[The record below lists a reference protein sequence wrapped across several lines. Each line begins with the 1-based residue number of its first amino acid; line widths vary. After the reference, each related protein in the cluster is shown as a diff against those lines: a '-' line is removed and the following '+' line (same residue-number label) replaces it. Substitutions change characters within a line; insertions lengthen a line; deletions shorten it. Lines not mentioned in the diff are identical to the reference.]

1 MSTKTEGPVYEIG
14 RVYEVAPGDLRIGT
28 NVRKDTRPD
37 AKDFAASVRAR
48 GVIVAIDAHVDE
60 AGGLSVLRGQR
71 RALVAAQV
79 GTPSGTVPVRVVPAP
94 DEADRITDQLVENL
108 HRADMHE
115 REARDGVEQLALL
128 GVSVAQIVKRTAIPR
143 PVVDAALSVAGHQA
157 SKDRMDAQGMTLD
170 QAAVFAEF
178 EDDPDAIA
186 SLESAWE
193 NRWERS
199 RLAHIAQRL
208 RDERTER
215 TALLAVVERLRA
227 EGLPVLD
234 PTDAPANFRSLTLED
249 LRDQVDQPVPVE
261 QWATTPGAAVVVTV
275 DWQEDDEDE
284 DQDDEDDDE
293 HERPEPRKVY
303 VPVWVCT
310 DPTSAGLHHRWD
322 SPPSRDALPADD
334 DERAARE
341 QAEQARREAESAERR
356 RALAN
361 NAAWRSAEVV
371 RRQWLAN
378 LLRRRQVPKG
388 AEALIARALLERQY
402 SLTQAL
408 RNGHELLPDLLGL
421 RPVDGDDQWGTQI
434 AIRRLAQTATPAA
447 ATMRTLAVV
456 LAAWEARSGVHTWRN
471 PGPYDAAIMAAL
483 VAWGYPASEVEQI
496 LTAAPDEDHPAD
508 EPDEQNEDDEPDI
521 AAD

>member
-1 MSTKTEGPVYEIG
+1 MSTTTEAPVYEVG

-37 AKDFAASVRAR
+37 AKDFAASVRSR

-79 GTPSGTVPVRVVPAP
+79 GTPSGTVPVRVVAAP

-115 REARDGVEQLALL
+115 REAREGVEQLALL
-128 GVSVAQIVKRTAIPR
+128 GVSVAQIVKRTALPR

-170 QAAVFAEF
+170 QAAIFAEF
-178 EDDPDAIA
+178 EDDPDAVA
-186 SLESAWE
+186 TLESAWE
-193 NRWERS
+193 NRWERP

-208 RDERTER
+208 RDERDER
-215 TALLAVVERLRA
+215 TALLAEVERLRA

-234 PTDAPANFRSLTLED
+234 PADVTPAVRRLAFED
-249 LRDQVDQPVPVE
+249 LRDKDGQPVPVE
-261 QWATTPGAAVVVTV
+261 QWASTPGAGVVVTV

-284 DQDDEDDDE
+284 DSDDEDGDRE
-293 HERPEPRKVY
+293 PAEPRKVF

-310 DPTSAGLHHRWD
+310 DPSSAGLHHRWD
-322 SPPSRDALPADD
+322 GPPPSDTLPADD

-356 RALAN
+356 RVLAN

-371 RRQWLAN
+371 RRQWLVG
-378 LLRRRQVPKG
+378 LLTRRQVPKG
-388 AEALIARALLERQY
+388 AEALIARALLERQH
-402 SLTQAL
+402 SLSHAL
-408 RNGHELLPDLLGL
+408 SNGHELLGDLLGL
-421 RPVDGDDQWGTQI
+421 RTEHRALFPSQAAARALTQ
-434 AIRRLAQTATPAA
+434 ATTPAA
-447 ATMRTLAVV
+447 ATVRTLAVV

-483 VAWGYPASEVEQI
+483 VGWGYPASEVEQI
-496 LTAAPDEDHPAD
+496 LTTPDEDDQEPERQESSDAAD
-508 EPDEQNEDDEPDI
+508 ETAVV

>member
-1 MSTKTEGPVYEIG
+1 MSTTTETTGYEAG

-37 AKDFAASVRAR
+37 AKDFASSVRSR

-60 AGGLSVLRGQR
+60 QGGLCVLRGQR

-128 GVSVAQIVKRTAIPR
+128 GVSVAQIVKRTALPR
-143 PVVDAALSVAGHQA
+143 PVVDNALSVAGHQA
-157 SKDRMDAQGMTLD
+157 SKDRMDAQGMTLE
-170 QAAVFAEF
+170 QAAIFAEF
-178 EDDPDAIA
+178 EDDPEAVA
-186 SLESAWE
+186 TLESAWE
-193 NRWERS
+193 NRWERP

-215 TALLAVVERLRA
+215 TALRAEVDRMRA

-234 PTDAPANFRSLTLED
+234 PADVTPAVRRLIFED
-249 LRDQVDQPVPVE
+249 LRDQDGQPVPVE
-261 QWATTPGAAVVVTV
+261 QWASTPGAAVVVTV
-275 DWQEDDEDE
+275 DWQQDDDAAT
-284 DQDDEDDDE
+284 DPDDEDDDDE
-293 HERPEPRKVY
+293 PAGPRKVY

-310 DPTSAGLHHRWD
+310 DPAGAGLHHRWD
-322 SPPSRDALPADD
+322 GAPPRSTLPAADD

-341 QAEQARREAESAERR
+341 QSEQARREAESAERR
-356 RALAN
+356 RVLAN

-371 RRQWLAN
+371 RRQWLAG
-378 LLRRRQVPKG
+378 LLSRRQVPKG
-388 AEALIARALLERQY
+388 AEALIARAVLERQY
-402 SLTQAL
+402 SLTHAL
-408 RNGHELLPDLLGL
+408 SNGHDLLGDLLGL
-421 RPVDGDDQWGTQI
+421 RPTDGGYQSGAQV
-434 AIRRLAQTATPAA
+434 AARVLAQATTPAA
-447 ATMRTLAVV
+447 ATMRTLAAV

-471 PGPYDAAIMAAL
+471 PGDYDAAIMAAL
-483 VAWGYPASEVEQI
+483 VGWGYPASEVEQL
-496 LTAAPDEDHPAD
+496 LTAPDEHDDAD
-508 EPDEQNEDDEPDI
+508 KPHVT
-521 AAD
+521 AD